1 MADDPL
7 NLDPPIAAM
16 FEATNR
22 GDSEGFLAAFA
33 DDAVLVDWGRVFTG
47 KEEIAR
53 WDANENIGVESHIE
67 ATAVSREGSTWVVA
81 IQVTGKGYNGGGTFA
96 FETED
101 GLIRRVEIRG

>member
-1 MADDPL
+1 MSDDPL
-7 NLDPPIAAM
+7 TLDPPIAAM

-67 ATAVSREGSTWVVA
+67 ATGVSREGSEWVVA
-81 IQVTGKGYNGGGTFA
+81 VQVTGKGYNGGGTFA
-96 FETED
+96 FETRD